1 MMATDLEPAEIEMLI
16 EALDCLKTMIS
27 FKKGPT
33 YAEKTERLKKV
44 EALETKLRTQAPGR

>member
-1 MMATDLEPAEIEMLI
+1 MNIDLEQGDIEMLI

-33 YAEKTERLKKV
+33 YAEKTERLMKV
-44 EALETKLRTQAPGR
+44 EALETKLRTQAPQP